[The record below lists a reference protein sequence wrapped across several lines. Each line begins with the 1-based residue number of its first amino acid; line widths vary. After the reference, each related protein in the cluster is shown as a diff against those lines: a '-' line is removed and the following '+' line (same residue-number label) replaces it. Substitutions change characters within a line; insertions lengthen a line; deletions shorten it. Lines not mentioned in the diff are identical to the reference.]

1 VLLFALMDVNDI
13 VIRLLEEQISQ
24 QASVIASLQEIIEK
38 LEARVRE
45 LEGNQCR
52 NSSNSSKPPSSD
64 MGKVQRTK
72 SLRGS
77 SGKKPG
83 GQAGHQGESLAFS
96 AIPDS
101 VIIHTASR
109 CCCCDN
115 SLADVAAG
123 DYECRQVFDIPPIQ
137 MQVTEHRAEIK
148 DCPLCGAISRGL
160 FPAEVS
166 QPVQY
171 GTDVRQLAVYLTQY
185 QLLPYGRVAEIF
197 EDLLGHRVSG
207 SFLVNNNRRCAAGLQ
222 PFIEE
227 LKTELK
233 RQPVLHVDE
242 TGYEYNGRRNWLH
255 TVSTD
260 WYSFYMP
267 HGSRGAA
274 AMHEAG
280 VLPGYQG
287 IVVHDCWRAYN
298 EFDCGHALC
307 NVHHLR
313 DLTFCHEIE
322 KSNWAAKMKQFL
334 LALHKIVSKVKQ
346 SGADSF
352 TRGQWYYWSRKYD
365 DLLNEGLRQHPR
377 PQKQK
382 GRRGVTKKSKTRNM
396 LERFRDCKEEI
407 LAFASNF
414 VVPFGNN
421 IAEQAIRMMKVK
433 QKISGCF
440 RSEKGAKDFAT
451 IRSYIATI
459 KKHGQNVMQ
468 ALHQAILGNPLC
480 PWA

>member
-1 VLLFALMDVNDI
+1 MDVNDI
-13 VIRLLEEQISQ
+13 VIRLLEEQLAQ
-24 QASVIASLQEIIEK
+24 HASVIASQQEMIEK
-38 LEARVRE
+38 LQARLRE
-45 LEGNQCR
+45 LEGNQR
-52 NSSNSSKPPSSD
+52 KNSSNSSKPPSSD

-72 SLRGS
+72 SLRNS

-83 GQAGHQGESLAFS
+83 GQAGHKGESLAFS
-96 AIPDS
+96 AVPDS
-101 VIIHTASR
+101 VIIHGAAR
-109 CCCCDN
+109 CHCCDK
-115 SLADVAAG
+115 SLSGAAVSG
-123 DYECRQVFDIPPIQ
+123 YECRQVFDIPPIQ

-148 DCPLCGAISRGL
+148 DCPRCGAISKGL
-160 FPAEVS
+160 FPDEVS

-171 GTDVRQLAVYLTQY
+171 GARVRQLAVYLTQY
-185 QLLPYGRVAEIF
+185 QLLPYKRVQEIF

-207 SFLVNNNRRCAAGLQ
+207 SFLVNNNRRCAVGLQ
-222 PFIEE
+222 AFIED
-227 LKTELK
+227 LKIELK
-233 RQPVLHVDE
+233 RQAVLSVDE

-255 TVSTD
+255 TVSTEQ
-260 WYSFYMP
+260 YSFYMP
-267 HGSRGAA
+267 HSSRGAV
-274 AMHEAG
+274 AMYEAG

-287 IVVHDCWRAYN
+287 VLVHDFWKPYN

-322 KSNWAAKMKQFL
+322 KSNWAGKMKQLL
-334 LALHKIVSKVKQ
+334 LALHKKVLTAKE
-346 SGADSF
+346 SGL
-352 TRGQWYYWSRKYD
+352 TCLTPGQWRYWSRKYD
-365 DLLNEGLRQHPR
+365 DWVAAGEAEHPL
-377 PQKQK
+377 PQKQP
-382 GRRGVTKKSKTRNM
+382 GRRGVVKKSKTRNM
-396 LERFRDCKEEI
+396 LERFRDRKEEI

-414 VVPFGNN
+414 LIPFGNN

-440 RSEKGAKDFAT
+440 RSEQGAKDFAT

-468 ALHQAILGNPLC
+468 ALHQAILGNPIR